1 MIIIIKLNILFKENG
16 ELWVKCKKKKYDLY
30 FVENLWIFYS
40 CFCSLGV

>member
-16 ELWVKCKKKKYDLY
+16 ELWVKCKKKYDLY